1 MKRNYNAD
9 TMNVDIT
16 RKEFPIE
23 MYIGGSSHE
32 PYFITLMLQDQLIMR
47 PTKKMVTSYVVGNL
61 ALLD

>member
-1 MKRNYNAD
+1 
-9 TMNVDIT
+9 MNVDTT
-16 RKEFPIE
+16 RKGFLIE